1 MLCYEIKQFGADVR
15 FVTTVEKN
23 LNALRLVEIARRV
36 GAQHTGKLL
45 SFSWQCELTIRR
57 SSTDPRFPSITP
69 LETRKTIRN
78 PPK

>member
-36 GAQHTGKLL
+36 GAQYTGKL
-45 SFSWQCELTIRR
+45 
-57 SSTDPRFPSITP
+57 
-69 LETRKTIRN
+69 
-78 PPK
+78 